1 MDGSNRKEQKM
12 EDNER
17 EGGMYLRAG
26 RAIERRGSAKGAC
39 INEHLW
45 SVINQKAGTVRYGFA
60 LKNCISP

>member
-39 INEHLW
+39 KIH
-45 SVINQKAGTVRYGFA
+45 VIKRKWDNR
-60 LKNCISP
+60 

>member
-1 MDGSNRKEQKM
+1 M

-39 INEHLW
+39 IKH
-45 SVINQKAGTVRYGFA
+45 VIKKEMG
-60 LKNCISP
+60 